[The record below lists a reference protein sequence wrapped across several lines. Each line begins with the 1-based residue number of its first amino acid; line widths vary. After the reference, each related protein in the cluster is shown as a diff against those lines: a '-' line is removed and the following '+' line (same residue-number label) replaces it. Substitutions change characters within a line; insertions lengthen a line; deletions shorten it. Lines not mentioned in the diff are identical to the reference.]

1 MLAAFAEGRNP
12 CSMAGMK
19 LILRIS
25 NVVPLFMAFL
35 ILSTVW
41 KLGWQHLGAS
51 AKSRW
56 AQAIAGA
63 AATQL

>member
-1 MLAAFAEGRNP
+1 
-12 CSMAGMK
+12 MK
-19 LILRIS
+19 LILRIT

-41 KLGWQHLGAS
+41 KLGWQHLAVNS
-51 AKSRW
+51 KSRA
-56 AQAIAGA
+56 AQALAGA